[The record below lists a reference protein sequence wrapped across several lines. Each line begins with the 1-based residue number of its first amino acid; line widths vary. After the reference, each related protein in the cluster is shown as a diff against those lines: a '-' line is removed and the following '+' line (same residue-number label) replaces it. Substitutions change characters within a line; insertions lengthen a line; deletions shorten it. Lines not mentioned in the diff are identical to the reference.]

1 MKLQAYRLRN
11 YRRLRDVVIELD
23 DKISIFVGA
32 NNSGK
37 TSAAQGLYSMLRG
50 DAASFELFD
59 FSAILWAEI
68 DNIGNALPD
77 DADAPKQLPAITLD
91 LWFRVGDADLG
102 VAMPLLPSTDWEG
115 KCVGIRVSFEP
126 KDPYDLVKT
135 YRELREK
142 TTAAA
147 MKLAAKAAAGAA
159 PAAGGVTGYK
169 PWPQSLTKFLT
180 KELTKHYGFCYYV
193 LDERE
198 FEEYKEK
205 SAAYTPQEVAGDG
218 KRDTILKSLV
228 KVDFLRAQRHLDDP
242 QSGGTAARAEN
253 LSSRLSRFYERN
265 LEKRDDD
272 HQALHALDVSEKE
285 LNSHLKSVFSD
296 TLEQLKKLGYPGVN
310 NPDIVIRAALD
321 PSKVLGQS
329 AKVHYVVP
337 GGGEAQLPDNYNG
350 LGFKNLVYM
359 VVELIDLHERWSK
372 EKDDRPP
379 LHLVFIEEPEAHLH
393 AQVQQVFVRNVLRLL
408 EENHENES
416 IFHTQVVVTTHSPHI
431 LYERGFSPI
440 RYFRRVSAEM
450 EHHTDVRNLSRF
462 KAGEEEKEALA
473 FLQRYL
479 KLTHCDLFFSDA
491 AILVEGN
498 VERLLVP
505 AMIESCAER
514 LRSSALT
521 VLEVGGAFAHRFRD
535 LIEFIGIT
543 TLVITDLDSVVV
555 KVPVEAGAAAPA
567 PGQEDE
573 EDDLKV
579 FEVDEED
586 DAGNVSADQGVR
598 KNSKKRGKTCEA
610 HTPDAVTAN
619 QTLISWIPK
628 KRTVDELWAVGDAEK
643 VHTLD
648 GGKAHVRVAYQ
659 TKVKVTV
666 GKVTAELCGRTL
678 EESFGLENAGW
689 CQDEKNAAVGL
700 KLRNTAKTPQEL
712 ATGLHKKVIS
722 KSFDKTRFAL
732 EVLASGPLKG
742 WRVPAYICEGLTWL
756 ETMVAYEAEAEGAV
770 AANAAAIAPMDGG
783 AIVPEAAPGATK

>member
-1 MKLQAYRLRN
+1 
-11 YRRLRDVVIELD
+11 V
-23 DKISIFVGA
+23 
-32 NNSGK
+32 
-37 TSAAQGLYSMLRG
+37 
-50 DAASFELFD
+50 
-59 FSAILWAEI
+59 
-68 DNIGNALPD
+68 
-77 DADAPKQLPAITLD
+77 
-91 LWFRVGDADLG
+91 
-102 VAMPLLPSTDWEG
+102 
-115 KCVGIRVSFEP
+115 
-126 KDPYDLVKT
+126 
-135 YRELREK
+135 
-142 TTAAA
+142 
-147 MKLAAKAAAGAA
+147 
-159 PAAGGVTGYK
+159 PAAVGVTEYK

-180 KELTKHYGFCYYV
+180 KELSRHYGFRYYV

-198 FEEYKEK
+198 FEGYKEK
-205 SAAYTPQEVAGDG
+205 SAAYTPHEVAGDRKG
-218 KRDTILKSLV
+218 DTILKSLL

-242 QSGGTAARAEN
+242 QGGGAAARAEN
-253 LSSRLSRFYERN
+253 LSSRLSKFYERN
-265 LEKRDDD
+265 LEKREDD

-285 LNSHLKSVFSD
+285 LNSHLKNVFSD

-337 GGGEAQLPDNYNG
+337 GGGDAQLPDSYNG

-393 AQVQQVFVRNVLRLL
+393 AQVQQVFVRNVLKLL
-408 EENHENES
+408 EENRENEL

-450 EHHTDVRNLSRF
+450 EQQTDVRNLSRF

-505 AMIESCAER
+505 AMIESCAAR

-521 VLEVGGAFAHRFRD
+521 VLEVGGAFAHRFRE

-543 TLVITDLDSVVV
+543 TLVITDLDSVLI
-555 KVPVEAGAAAPA
+555 KAPSAAAPDF
-567 PGQEDE
+567 GDLDE
-573 EDDLKV
+573 EDDLRV
-579 FEVDEED
+579 FEAEEED
-586 DAGNVSADQGVR
+586 GLVQGGEVLGVK
-598 KNSKKRGKTCEA
+598 KNKMNRGKTCEA
-610 HTPDAVTAN
+610 HTQDAVTAN

-628 KRTVDELWAVGDAEK
+628 KRSVEELWAVGDAEK
-643 VHTLD
+643 VHAID

-659 TKVKVTV
+659 TRVKVTV
-666 GKVTAELCGRTL
+666 GDVTTELCGRTL
-678 EESFGLENAGW
+678 EEAFGLENAGW
-689 CQDEKNAAVGL
+689 CQDEKNVAVGL
-700 KLRNTAKTPQEL
+700 KLRNAAKTPQEL
-712 ATGLHKKVIS
+712 ATGLHKRVIS

-732 EVLASGPLKG
+732 EVLASGPLNG
-742 WRVPAYICEGLTWL
+742 WKVPAYICEGLTWL
-756 ETMVAYEAEAEGAV
+756 EKLVAYEAEAEGV
-770 AANAAAIAPMDGG
+770 MAANAAAIAPIDSG
-783 AIVPEAAPGATK
+783 AIAPEAAPGA

>member
-68 DNIGNALPD
+68 DNIGNALPGD
-77 DADAPKQLPAITLD
+77 VETPKQLPAITLD

-142 TTAAA
+142 TAAAA
-147 MKLAAKAAAGAA
+147 MKLAAKAA
-159 PAAGGVTGYK
+159 PASGGVSEYK

-180 KELTKHYGFCYYV
+180 KELTKHYGFRYYV

-198 FEEYKEK
+198 FDGYKEK
-205 SAAYTPQEVAGDG
+205 SAAYSPQEVAGDRKG
-218 KRDTILKSLV
+218 DTILKSLV

-242 QSGGTAARAEN
+242 QGGGTAGRAEN
-253 LSSRLSRFYERN
+253 LSSRLSKFYERN
-265 LEKRDDD
+265 LEKREDD
-272 HQALHALDVSEKE
+272 HQALQALDVSEKE
-285 LNSHLKSVFSD
+285 LNSHLKDVFSD

-337 GGGEAQLPDNYNG
+337 GGGEAQLPDSYNG

-393 AQVQQVFVRNVLRLL
+393 AQVQQVFVRNVLKLL
-408 EENHENES
+408 EENHESES

-462 KAGEEEKEALA
+462 KACEEEKEALA

-521 VLEVGGAFAHRFRD
+521 VLEVGGAFAHRFRE

-543 TLVITDLDSVVV
+543 TLVITDLDSVLV
-555 KVPVEAGAAAPA
+555 KVPAAAGAAAPA
-567 PGQEDE
+567 AGQEDE
-573 EDDLKV
+573 DDDLRV
-579 FEVDEED
+579 FEAEEED
-586 DAGNVSADQGVR
+586 DAGEGGADLGV
-598 KNSKKRGKTCEA
+598 KKSSKRRGKTCEA

-628 KRTVDELWAVGDAEK
+628 KRTVEELWAVGDAEK
-643 VHTLD
+643 VHILD

-666 GKVTAELCGRTL
+666 GEVTAELCGRTL
-678 EESFGLENAGW
+678 EEAFGLENAGW
-689 CQDEKNAAVGL
+689 CQDGENAAVGL
-700 KLRNTAKTPQEL
+700 KLRNAAKTPQEL
-712 ATGLHKKVIS
+712 ATGLHKRVVS

-732 EVLASGPLKG
+732 EVLASGPLKS
-742 WRVPAYICEGLTWL
+742 WKVPAYIDEGLTWL
-756 ETMVAYEAEAEGAV
+756 ERMVAYEAEAEGAV
-770 AANAAAIAPMDGG
+770 AANAAAIAPIDGG
-783 AIVPEAAPGATK
+783 AIAPEAAPGGQQ